1 MNVKQKRILKLVLD
15 TVMLIL
21 LVLMYKKQVI
31 SISFHEIGGLALIGL
46 FIIHLLINAKW
57 IGAVTKRL
65 FSKTISAHVRACYIV
80 DALLLVAFLTVGI
93 TGVLISKV
101 VFSLHV
107 SGNFKTLHYFASAV
121 AVILMGVHLGL
132 HADYIF
138 GKLLRKG
145 AKKTGKII
153 LAAVLAL
160 IVAFGAYSLFTT
172 SFVSYLAAPIQAAS
186 LSSSVPFPTGKPA
199 LDGSDD
205 QQRPMDLS
213 ELPDAGTDAN
223 TAQPSQD
230 DTAFS
235 GDHQF
240 DGESGGHQ
248 GTTGGGLGEGGG
260 NGNGYGGE
268 GSSGGVL
275 SLIAQYAS
283 IVVLF
288 AAMTYPFTKLSRRH
302 ASKAQPDPLCDD
314 GSLLG
319 EPAISEQI
327 TETAS
332 EANKN

>member
-1 MNVKQKRILKLVLD
+1 MNAKQKRILKLVLD
-15 TVMLIL
+15 AVMLIL

-57 IGAVTKRL
+57 IGAVTKHL
-65 FSKTISAHVRACYIV
+65 FSKTISAHVRACFIV

-145 AKKTGKII
+145 AKKAGKII
-153 LAAVLAL
+153 LAVVLAL

-186 LSSSVPFPTGKPA
+186 LSSSVPFPTGEPA
-199 LDGSDD
+199 LDGSDN

-223 TAQPSQD
+223 TAQPSQG

-248 GTTGGGLGEGGG
+248 GATGGGLGEGG

-283 IVVLF
+283 IIVLF
-288 AAMTYPFTKLSRRH
+288 AAITYPFTKLSKRRT
-302 ASKAQPDPLCDD
+302 SKAQLDPLCDD
-314 GSLLG
+314 GSLLD
-319 EPAISEQI
+319 EPAVSAQI
-327 TETAS
+327 AETAS
-332 EANKN
+332 EANKD